1 MSLNSPINVFPNSPP
16 VKNKYYQKKKKK
28 KIKKKKKKKK
38 TFNNERI
45 AFYFNF
51 STTVETWRKRIQK

>member
-1 MSLNSPINVFPNSPP
+1 MYFQILLPW
-16 VKNKYYQKKKKK
+16 
-28 KIKKKKKKKK
+28 KISIIKKKKKKK

-51 STTVETWRKRIQK
+51 STTVETRRKRIQK

>member
-28 KIKKKKKKKK
+28 K

-51 STTVETWRKRIQK
+51 STTVETRRKRIQK